1 MRIVRSFGSFKQ
13 ADSFT
18 TAIAKGLAI
27 TPGSPLRGIAPE
39 DAARELVAQ
48 LVAGPTQA
56 EATARWRQG
65 IQIDDE
71 PPWGRR

>member
-27 TPGSPLRGIAPE
+27 TPGSPLRGIAS
-39 DAARELVAQ
+39 AVTWQRQ
-48 LVAGPTQA
+48 RAGNPQHPCTI
-56 EATARWRQG
+56 EPYQG
-65 IQIDDE
+65 LSA
-71 PPWGRR
+71 GRL